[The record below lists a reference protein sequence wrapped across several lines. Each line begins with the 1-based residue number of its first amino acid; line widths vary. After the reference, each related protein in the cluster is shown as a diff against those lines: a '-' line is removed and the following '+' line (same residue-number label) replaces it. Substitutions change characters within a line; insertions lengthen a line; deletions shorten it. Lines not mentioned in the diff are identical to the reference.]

1 MTALFR
7 RTGLKLSEESA
18 DWPCEFAGAQRVRT
32 PNSEGDSRSRQFHTR
47 RIQSGVLVA
56 EADLEA
62 HGIQE
67 LADQIPAITQAAI
80 GTEIKF
86 KIRVEFGGETPDP
99 IRRRWK
105 RLTSSSAEVDGTLRL
120 K

>member
-1 MTALFR
+1 MPSAFVLQIPKEISTNARFHR
-7 RTGLKLSEESA
+7 R
-18 DWPCEFAGAQRVRT
+18 
-32 PNSEGDSRSRQFHTR
+32 DS
-47 RIQSGVLVA
+47 SGVLVA

-67 LADQIPAITQAAI
+67 LADQIPAITQAVI

-86 KIRVEFGGETPDP
+86 KIRVEFGGESRPDP
-99 IRRRWK
+99 EAVEKINE
-105 RLTSSSAEVDGTLRL
+105 LLAEVDGTLRL